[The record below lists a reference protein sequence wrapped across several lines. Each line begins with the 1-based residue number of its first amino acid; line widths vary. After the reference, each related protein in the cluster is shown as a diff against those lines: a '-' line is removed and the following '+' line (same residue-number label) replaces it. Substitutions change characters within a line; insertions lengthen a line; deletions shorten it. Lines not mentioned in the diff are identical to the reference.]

1 MNRTKAQKFVALKAL
16 VALTLLMS
24 QPATAQNSS
33 PEAPK
38 PLIRTPSDLGKTLWA
53 CIKPPA
59 AYPGM
64 RLTVRMTFNGVGE
77 FIGQPRITFMT
88 PDAPGEVQ
96 TAYKIAVLNS
106 LKDCVP
112 LHFSAGTPER
122 PSQGGP
128 ITFTLWNN
136 EYDEKLRSHSGQ
148 VGLQRG
154 NGRGLFLGRQ

>member
-1 MNRTKAQKFVALKAL
+1 MNRTEAQKFVALKAL
-16 VALTLLMS
+16 VALTLLML

-38 PLIRTPSDLGKTLWA
+38 PLIRTPSELGKTLWA

-59 AYPGM
+59 PFPGM

-112 LHFSAGTPER
+112 LHFSAGLGAAVAGR
-122 PSQGGP
+122 PYH
-128 ITFTLWNN
+128 IHFV
-136 EYDEKLRSHSGQ
+136 E
-148 VGLQRG
+148 QRI
-154 NGRGLFLGRQ
+154 R